1 MDGLYTKRNGWHN
14 RKWVRHTFVIVVW
27 QMMFEICGSKF
38 GKVCPIREERKCHTE
53 VVVAP
58 VIWQL
63 IITAHFLEIQ
73 SPLYQCTHYSFMN
86 RLVVLCRH
94 DDCLARSNVWCGRI
108 SRAWRISHALP
119 LQGKLTWRRIV
130 TYVQQYQ
137 KTVFGLYPLLYTV
150 NSTKY
155 FCELK
160 LGKLISISIYNLGD
174 CYQFV
179 RLCDKPP
186 KLPVSDPEMCLI
198 IKMSKPNFLP
208 ESLILCP
215 PFVRWWV

>member
-1 MDGLYTKRNGWHN
+1 MDGLCTKRNGWHN
-14 RKWVRHTFVIVVW
+14 RKWVRHTFVRVVW

-155 FCELK
+155 FCEELK
-160 LGKLISISIYNLGD
+160 LGNWFQSQSII
-174 CYQFV
+174 
-179 RLCDKPP
+179 
-186 KLPVSDPEMCLI
+186 
-198 IKMSKPNFLP
+198 
-208 ESLILCP
+208 
-215 PFVRWWV
+215 

>member
-14 RKWVRHTFVIVVW
+14 RKWVRHTFVRVVW

-137 KTVFGLYPLLYTV
+137 KTVFGLYPLLYT
-150 NSTKY
+150 KY

-160 LGKLISISIYNLGD
+160 LGNWFQSQSII
-174 CYQFV
+174 
-179 RLCDKPP
+179 
-186 KLPVSDPEMCLI
+186 
-198 IKMSKPNFLP
+198 
-208 ESLILCP
+208 
-215 PFVRWWV
+215 